1 MKKYV
6 ITLVLI
12 LFCCIIIVLFSVPD
26 RIQYALY
33 GMSEYDL
40 DDYNEL
46 RNDLPR
52 CELVIDFST
61 YGKEPIMV
69 YEYTEEVYLL
79 LDSITYNGN
88 SYTFCFVSHGSSSF
102 SRGDII
108 CFKENCQDICIENNN
123 DEFIFQYTGNS
134 SLEYDT
140 IEYYFDLYPQNEMF
154 NIENFTTMR
163 IEIPIDQIVLLSYE
177 RL

>member
-1 MKKYV
+1 MKGYSDNMKKYV

-61 YGKEPIMV
+61 YGTEPIMV

-79 LDSITYNGN
+79 YILLCLTWVKFFFEGRHNL
-88 SYTFCFVSHGSSSF
+88 
-102 SRGDII
+102 
-108 CFKENCQDICIENNN
+108 
-123 DEFIFQYTGNS
+123 FQGK
-134 SLEYDT
+134 
-140 IEYYFDLYPQNEMF
+140 
-154 NIENFTTMR
+154 
-163 IEIPIDQIVLLSYE
+163 LSGYMY
-177 RL
+177 RKQ